1 MQIPTEWE
9 ESYPDERSLRVSILH
24 ESLSALDLRPP
35 ICVLPDTSA
44 GDAVR
49 LMNDERIGALLI
61 LEEGRLRGVFT
72 ERDVLQKIVGTGLPL
87 DTPVRQLMTESP
99 TCLRQDDAIVFALKV
114 MHEGGFRHIP
124 LLDKQGR
131 PVAIVSVKDVV
142 EFVVGLFAKEVVT
155 APPDSSHF
163 RPASSEGA

>member
-9 ESYPDERSLRVSILH
+9 EAYPDERSLRVSILH
-24 ESLSALDLRPP
+24 EPLSALDLRSP
-35 ICVLPDTSA
+35 ICVPPETPA

-49 LMNDERIGALLI
+49 LMNEERIGALLVM
-61 LEEGRLRGVFT
+61 EGARLCGVFT
-72 ERDVLQKIVGTGLPL
+72 ERDVLKKIVATGLSL
-87 DTPVRQLMTESP
+87 SAPVRGLMTENP

-124 LLDKQGR
+124 LLDRQGH

-142 EFVVGLFAKEVVT
+142 EFVVGLFSREVVT

-163 RPASSEGA
+163 RPISSEGA

>member
-9 ESYPDERSLRVSILH
+9 EAYPDERSLRVSILH
-24 ESLSALDLRPP
+24 ESLSALELRSP
-35 ICVLPDTSA
+35 ICVPPETSA

-49 LMNDERIGALLI
+49 LMNGERIGALLI
-61 LEEGRLRGVFT
+61 MEEGHLRGVFT
-72 ERDVLQKIVGTGLPL
+72 ERDVLMKVVGGGLGL
-87 DTPVRQLMTESP
+87 ETPVRQLMTENP

-142 EFVVGLFAKEVVT
+142 EFVVHLFAREVVT